1 MADFRISDLWLFRKD
16 GTVSREVYAGV
27 GLVGFA
33 IKHNLDRFLASA
45 VFHRPWALF
54 NYLDPADLALDRLTP
69 EHLKFLLT
77 ILALA
82 IPFIWVGVNLTLR
95 RLRSAHLPWWLV
107 MLFFCPLVNLIFF
120 ITLALVPPA
129 SEELPAIEAPDSRL
143 LNRLVPSHPVG
154 AALVSVL
161 LVVPVAL
168 GFTAMSVSGMG
179 EYGWSLFV
187 GLPFMMGLGSV
198 LIYGYH
204 KERSYPAC
212 LAVSMGSVAVLGLM
226 LLALA
231 VEGILCIAMAAPLGL
246 MLGAMGGS
254 VGYLIQRR
262 PTDGKN
268 RVLGSTSVICAGLI
282 ASWPVISGAERQ
294 SHTPSPTYAVT
305 SEVVVN
311 ARPEQIWPRVIQFS
325 RLKPPTE
332 LIFKLGV
339 AYPVIA
345 KLDGQG
351 VGAMRRC
358 IFSTGHFLEPIT
370 VWDEPHHLKF
380 GVLSN
385 PAPMQEWTP
394 YGDLHTAH
402 TEQDYMV
409 SEGGEFRLV
418 DLGNGQTKL
427 QGTTWY
433 HHGLWPAPYWRVWSD
448 SIIHTIHLRVLNHIK
463 SETETS
469 SSS

>member
-1 MADFRISDLWLFRKD
+1 M
-16 GTVSREVYAGV
+16 

-33 IKHNLDRFLASA
+33 LKHNLDRLLASA
-45 VFHRPWALF
+45 VFHRRWALF
-54 NYLDPADLALDRLTP
+54 NYLDPADLALSQLPPD
-69 EHLKFLLT
+69 HLKFLLA

-107 MLFFCPLVNLIFF
+107 ILFFCPLVNLIFF

-129 SEELPAIEAPDSRL
+129 QADLPDIEAPNSRV
-143 LNRLVPSHPVG
+143 LNRLLPTHPVG
-154 AALVSVL
+154 AALASVL
-161 LVVPVAL
+161 LVVPVSLLFA
-168 GFTAMSVSGMG
+168 AASVNGLG

-187 GLPFMMGLGSV
+187 GLPFAMGLCSV
-198 LIYGYH
+198 LIYGYRQ
-204 KERSYPAC
+204 ERSYLAC
-212 LAVSMGSVAVLGLM
+212 LAVSLASVTILGLM
-226 LLALA
+226 LLAFA
-231 VEGILCIAMAAPLGL
+231 IEGILCLAMASPLGL
-246 MLGAMGGS
+246 MLAAMGGS

-262 PTDGKN
+262 PVQSKTRGLN
-268 RVLGSTSVICAGLI
+268 SAAGICAGLI
-282 ASWPVISGAERQ
+282 LGWPVISGAEGHRL
-294 SHTPSPTYAVT
+294 TPSPTYAVT
-305 SEVVVN
+305 TEVVVN
-311 ARPEQIWPRVIQFS
+311 ARPEEIWPRVIQFS

-332 LIFKLGV
+332 WIFRLGV

-370 VWDEPHHLKF
+370 IWDEPHHLKF

-394 YGDLHTAH
+394 YGDLHTSH

-418 DLGNGQTKL
+418 DLGQGQTKL

-433 HHGLWPAPYWRVWSD
+433 HHGLWPAPYWKVWSD

-463 SETETS
+463 TESEAPPRQ
-469 SSS
+469 